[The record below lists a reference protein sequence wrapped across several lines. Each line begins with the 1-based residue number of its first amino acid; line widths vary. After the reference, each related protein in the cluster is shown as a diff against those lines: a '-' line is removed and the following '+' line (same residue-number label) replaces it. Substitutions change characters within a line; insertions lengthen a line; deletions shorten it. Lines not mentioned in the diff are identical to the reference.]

1 MKAYEF
7 SALPSSSA
15 VASGVTILAAAW
27 FVLAGGA
34 ILSDH
39 HSGATLEAARASSA
53 PVSTVYYIPAEA
65 RETIVVEAK
74 RSAS

>member
-7 SALPSSSA
+7 SSLPSNSA
-15 VASGVTILAAAW
+15 VAGGVTFLAAAW
-27 FVLAGGA
+27 FVLAGGL

-39 HSGATLEAARASSA
+39 HSEATLEAARPA

-65 RETIVVEAK
+65 RETIVVEA
-74 RSAS
+74 RRIAS